1 VWALLLGVIVVL
13 ALVLLYL
20 HFHAPVIQGQTA
32 AKLISDGD
40 NRVAVHACPYLVLR
54 HRTPSQVLVDP
65 NNSFLAQWDF
75 APLCMR
81 MRRGSAGD

>member
-1 VWALLLGVIVVL
+1 MRLSFKVKQ
-13 ALVLLYL
+13 
-20 HFHAPVIQGQTA
+20 PQN
-32 AKLISDGD
+32 SSRDGD